1 MILPAYTVPDAIVKR
16 LPEARAWVEQ
26 ARNEGLVSIG
36 VVGEAVHV
44 LPGFLDSIDV
54 SSSLLEDS
62 VEQEGK
68 SGSVKIIHGWKDCDV
83 SINLILLDIPIL
95 DVARCRV
102 TPAITRH
109 DCLAQIAALFKKMTD
124 GKPQIY
130 TVHHP
135 HLTAWG
141 ARQFIFAGLKS
152 SESRSKGII
161 TCALEFDEFDSTIGK
176 SQDRHIGLQQAEQS
190 AASVTEKAPV
200 VSDHTRRGLGALE
213 ERYAGI

>member
-1 MILPAYTVPDAIVKR
+1 MILPAYTVPDSIVEF
-16 LPEARAWVEQ
+16 LPEVRTWVEQ

-36 VVGEAVHV
+36 VVGEAVQV

-68 SGSVKIIHGWKDCDV
+68 SGSIKVIHGWKDCDV

-95 DVARCRV
+95 DSAKCKV
-102 TPAITRH
+102 TPNITRH
-109 DCLAQIAALFKKMTD
+109 DCLAQIAGLFKTMKD

-135 HLTAWG
+135 HLVAWG

-161 TCALEFDEFDSTIGK
+161 TCTLDFDEYDSTVGK
-176 SQDRHIGLQQAEQS
+176 SQDRQIGLQEVEQNAASAEQEPY
-190 AASVTEKAPV
+190 VPDT
-200 VSDHTRRGLGALE
+200 TRAGLGKVEAK
-213 ERYAGI
+213 YGGT

>member
-1 MILPAYTVPDAIVKR
+1 MILPAYTAPDAIVKL
-16 LPEARAWVEQ
+16 LPEVRSWGER

-68 SGSVKIIHGWKDCDV
+68 SGTVKVIHGWKDCDV
-83 SINLILLDIPIL
+83 SINFILLDIPIL
-95 DVARCRV
+95 DSAQCKV
-102 TPAITRH
+102 TPDVTRH
-109 DCLAQIAALFKKMTD
+109 DCLAQIAGLFKKMTD

-135 HLTAWG
+135 HLVAWG
-141 ARQFIFAGLKS
+141 TREFIFAGLKS

-161 TCALEFDEFDSTIGK
+161 TCTLDFDEYDSTVGK
-176 SQDRHIGLQQAEQS
+176 SQDRQIGLQAVAQS
-190 AASVTEKAPV
+190 AATTAQEPYIP
-200 VSDHTRRGLGALE
+200 DTTRAGLGKVEAKF
-213 ERYAGI
+213 AKS

>member
-1 MILPAYTVPDAIVKR
+1 MQL
-16 LPEARAWVEQ
+16 LPEVRTWVEQ

-62 VEQEGK
+62 VPQEGK
-68 SGSVKIIHGWKDCDV
+68 SGSIKVIHGWKDSDV
-83 SINLILLDIPIL
+83 SINLILLDIPTI
-95 DVARCRV
+95 DAAQCKV
-102 TPAITRH
+102 TPNITRH
-109 DCLAQIAALFKKMTD
+109 DCLAQIVGLFKTMTD

-135 HLTAWG
+135 HLVAWG
-141 ARQFIFAGLKS
+141 AKQFIFSGLKS

-161 TCALEFDEFDSTIGK
+161 NCALDFDEYDSTVGK
-176 SQDRHIGLQQAEQS
+176 SQDRQIGLQEVEQNAASAEQEPY
-190 AASVTEKAPV
+190 VPDT
-200 VSDHTRRGLGALE
+200 TRAGLGKVEAK
-213 ERYAGI
+213 YGGT